1 MHTDYGTSERIA
13 EIQAIVEKR
22 LSRIPLISRPAAP
35 SLYVKEL
42 DRTACRWGMSGKELR
57 RLSDAAHVLNR
68 RGRHEDGRSARRTGR
83 TEQFAT
89 RVSADFDKRFRAV
102 AKRDR
107 LLLAQLLEKALDAYE
122 KR

>member
-1 MHTDYGTSERIA
+1 MADLSKLMK
-13 EIQAIVEKR
+13 KR
-22 LSRIPLISRPAAP
+22 LGAPPSIDDTADVLKAPEVAP
-35 SLYVKEL
+35 SAPE
-42 DRTACRWGMSGKELR
+42 APGG
-57 RLSDAAHVLNR
+57 R